1 MINTGY
7 TKPLIDNKSI
17 IQNKPQDS
25 SKVIA
30 NAIVYRVSSPVWW
43 GVFWKISWEMD
54 NVHPTNKFLKDKVF
68 RLR

>member
-25 SKVIA
+25 NKVIA
-30 NAIVYRVSSPVWW
+30 NAIVYRVNGPIWW
-43 GVFWKISWEMD
+43 RVFWKISWKMD
-54 NVHPTNKFLKDKVF
+54 NVDPTDQFLKDEVF